1 MARPAKQSTIVE
13 LSSHPGYLKSP
24 SPLEV
29 TGPDGK
35 GTRKVGGG
43 DGGNME
49 PQVSMKDYVDARD
62 DAMESRLAAKLD
74 GLPSRRTIWGAV
86 SVILG
91 GIFTALTILLGT
103 MAFGSDRFNGGLSVS
118 PVLAE
123 VQERQQKT
131 DQAQDAKLELIDRK
145 LDILIQK
152 SSGND
157 DRR

>member
-1 MARPAKQSTIVE
+1 
-13 LSSHPGYLKSP
+13 
-24 SPLEV
+24 
-29 TGPDGK
+29 
-35 GTRKVGGG
+35 
-43 DGGNME
+43 ME